1 MNTLIKNIGGNVVRL
16 RLLTS
21 RKAVSP
27 IISAILLIVIVVFSF
42 SFLSLSLQNW
52 ISNEKRGNVKE
63 IQERV
68 VVEDIH
74 FILKEGERT
83 RVTLFVRNVGLVEVV
98 IIGCLVNEGRVFSS
112 MITEELEVL
121 PSYGAKIDLELRWE
135 PDTVYEFVL
144 STLTGRKVT
153 AIETA

>member
-1 MNTLIKNIGGNVVRL
+1 MVRL

-27 IISAILLIVIVVFSF
+27 IISAILLIVIVVFAF

-52 ISNEKRGNVKE
+52 ISNEKRGNVKK

-83 RVTLFVRNVGLVEVV
+83 HVTLFVRNVGQVELV
-98 IIGCLVNEGRVFSS
+98 IISCQINEVFCD
-112 MITEELEVL
+112 MTPE
-121 PSYGAKIDLELRWE
+121 KLELVPTIGNVINVNFRWE